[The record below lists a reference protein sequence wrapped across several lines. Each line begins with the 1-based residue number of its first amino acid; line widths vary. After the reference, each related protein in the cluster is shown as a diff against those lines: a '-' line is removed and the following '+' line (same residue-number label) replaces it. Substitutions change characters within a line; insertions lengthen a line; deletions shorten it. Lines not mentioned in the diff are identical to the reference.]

1 MPRPRKLRCVRRH
14 PVEAF
19 YKPQGVPMSRLK
31 GVVLPVEGL
40 EAIRLADAEGM
51 EQNVAAQL
59 MDVSRPTFS
68 RILADARKIV
78 AEAITKGWAIRIEG
92 GAYRIKMD
100 RGADLKK
107 INEKR
112 EELAMEKIA
121 VSCDGPNLDGPVES
135 RFGRAAGFM
144 IVETETLEFEYLDNG
159 ASQAMARGA
168 GIQAAENV
176 ARSGAKAVLTGYVGP
191 KAFQTLQA
199 AGVRIGQNMENM
211 TVREAVERYKTGQ
224 VDIAQEPNSMEH
236 PS

>member
-1 MPRPRKLRCVRRH
+1 MPRPRKLRCVRRQ
-14 PVEAF
+14 PVQVF

-51 EQNVAAQL
+51 EQNAAARL

-68 RILADARKIV
+68 RILADARRMV

-92 GAYRIKMD
+92 GAYRIKTD
-100 RGADLKK
+100 RDVDLKK
-107 INEKR
+107 MDRKS
-112 EELAMEKIA
+112 EELTMEKIA
-121 VSCDGPNLDGPVES
+121 VSCDGPGLDDPVES

-144 IVETETLEFEYLDNG
+144 IVDPETLEFEYLDNG
-159 ASQAMARGA
+159 SSQAMARGA

-176 ARSGAKAVLTGYVGP
+176 ARSGAKVVLTGYVGP

-199 AGVRIGQNMENM
+199 AGVRIGQNMENL
-211 TVREAVERYKTGQ
+211 TVREAVEQYKTGQ
-224 VDIAQEPNSMEH
+224 IEIAEEPNSMGH

>member
-1 MPRPRKLRCVRRH
+1 MPRPRKLRCVRRQ

-40 EAIRLADAEGM
+40 ESIRLADAEGM
-51 EQNVAAQL
+51 EQNAAARL

-68 RILADARKIV
+68 RILADARRMV

-100 RGADLKK
+100 RDVGLKK
-107 INEKR
+107 IDRKS
-112 EELAMEKIA
+112 EELTMEKIA
-121 VSCDGPNLDGPVES
+121 VSCEGPGLDNPVES

-144 IVETETLEFEYLDNG
+144 IVDPETLEFEYLDNG
-159 ASQAMARGA
+159 SSQAMARGA

-176 ARSGAKAVLTGYVGP
+176 ARSGAKVVLTGYVGP

-199 AGVRIGQNMENM
+199 AGVRIGQNMENL
-211 TVREAVERYKTGQ
+211 TVRAAVEQYKTGQ
-224 VDIAQEPNSMEH
+224 IEIAEEPNSMEH

>member
-1 MPRPRKLRCVRRH
+1 VQ
-14 PVEAF
+14 AF

-40 EAIRLADAEGM
+40 EAIRLADAKGM
-51 EQNVAAQL
+51 EQNAAARL

-68 RILADARKIV
+68 RILADARRMV

-92 GAYRIKMD
+92 GAYRIETD
-100 RGADLKK
+100 RDVDLKK
-107 INEKR
+107 IDKKS
-112 EELAMEKIA
+112 EELTMEKIA
-121 VSCDGPNLDGPVES
+121 VSCDGPGLDDPVES

-144 IVETETLEFEYLDNG
+144 IVDPETLEFEYLDNG

-176 ARSGAKAVLTGYVGP
+176 ARSGAKVVLTGYVGP

-199 AGVRIGQNMENM
+199 AGVRIGQNMENL
-211 TVREAVERYKTGQ
+211 TVREAVEQYKTGQ
-224 VDIAQEPNSMEH
+224 IEIAQEPNSMGH